1 MAALEAERFL
11 EVEGEM
17 EEVPEL
23 ENGTANGAVEVK
35 QPEPALAL
43 A

>member
-23 ENGTANGAVEVK
+23 ENGTAAAEEK